1 MPKKS
6 SGFTLGRLRLSRRR
20 SFSARLTVVLLRLA
34 LILALSVLLFYFWRK
49 NHHHIMEVL
58 LP

>member
-1 MPKKS
+1 MARK
-6 SGFTLGRLRLSRRR
+6 GRLARLRLSRRR

-34 LILALSVLLFYFWRK
+34 LILALSILLFYFWRR
-49 NHHHIMEVL
+49 NHHRIMEVL

>member
-1 MPKKS
+1 MARKRR
-6 SGFTLGRLRLSRRR
+6 LGRLRLSRRR

-34 LILALSVLLFYFWRK
+34 LILTLSVLLFYIWRK
-49 NHHHIMEVL
+49 SHHYIMEVL